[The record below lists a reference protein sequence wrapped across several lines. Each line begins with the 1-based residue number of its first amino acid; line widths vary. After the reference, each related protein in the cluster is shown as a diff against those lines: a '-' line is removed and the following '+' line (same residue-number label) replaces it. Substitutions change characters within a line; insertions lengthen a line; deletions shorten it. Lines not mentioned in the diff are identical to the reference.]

1 MRPLRTKDMTIV
13 NEHKPAFARTRTS
26 RRAAASTRWAAPV
39 GRIDAWARQAGGL
52 PEIRAELVDR
62 VRAEIAAGTYET
74 PEKLQRA
81 VERML
86 DELFAV

>member
-1 MRPLRTKDMTIV
+1 MTIV
-13 NEHKPAFARTRTS
+13 KEHTPVSARIRSS
-26 RRAAASTRWAAPV
+26 RRAAASTRRAAPI
-39 GRIDAWARQAGGL
+39 GPIDAWARQAGGL
-52 PEIRAELVDR
+52 PEVRAELVDR

-86 DELFAV
+86 EELLGA